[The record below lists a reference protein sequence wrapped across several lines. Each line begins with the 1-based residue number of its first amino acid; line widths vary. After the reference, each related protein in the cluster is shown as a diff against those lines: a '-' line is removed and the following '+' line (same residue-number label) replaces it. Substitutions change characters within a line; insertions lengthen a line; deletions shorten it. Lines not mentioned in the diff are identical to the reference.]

1 MFIVALLMIPKGR
14 VRAWST
20 ILTVMA
26 VMTGGTQLV
35 EGAHFVA
42 SQANQVKSTKTDE
55 FSEKFHR
62 ERGESFSI
70 RKFMLQILDLYIVF
84 FRTFSEKKCNIIFR
98 K

>member
-42 SQANQVKSTKTDE
+42 SQANHVKVPKRMNFWKSSK
-55 FSEKFHR
+55 
-62 ERGESFSI
+62 G
-70 RKFMLQILDLYIVF
+70 
-84 FRTFSEKKCNIIFR
+84 
-98 K
+98 

>member
-42 SQANQVKSTKTDE
+42 SQANQV
-55 FSEKFHR
+55 
-62 ERGESFSI
+62 
-70 RKFMLQILDLYIVF
+70 
-84 FRTFSEKKCNIIFR
+84 
-98 K
+98 

>member
-35 EGAHFVA
+35 DFDVYTHENSFDKCIRNDIKALFAKELGA
-42 SQANQVKSTKTDE
+42 
-55 FSEKFHR
+55 
-62 ERGESFSI
+62 
-70 RKFMLQILDLYIVF
+70 
-84 FRTFSEKKCNIIFR
+84 
-98 K
+98 

>member
-1 MFIVALLMIPKGR
+1 MFIVTLLMIPKGR

-55 FSEKFHR
+55 FSEKFQTAF
-62 ERGESFSI
+62 GSPPSFSEN
-70 RKFMLQILDLYIVF
+70 YVAF
-84 FRTFSEKKCNIIFR
+84 FLEMDTKPSKIAGTICK
-98 K
+98 

>member
-42 SQANQVKSTKTDE
+42 SQANQVKVPNRVNFRKSSKG
-55 FSEKFHR
+55 R
-62 ERGESFSI
+62 GGESFSI
-70 RKFMLQILDLYIVF
+70 RKFMLQILDL
-84 FRTFSEKKCNIIFR
+84 TEKNCNIIFQ